1 MQDRFPKVKDVEPCT
16 TGGDQNESV
25 TGVQTSI
32 GASMSPLR
40 WLATMGHNHNVTTA
54 IILSKDFLLDPEAI

>member
-1 MQDRFPKVKDVEPCT
+1 MEPCIT
-16 TGGDQNESV
+16 SGDQNEGV
-25 TGVQTSI
+25 TGVLTGI

-54 IILSKDFLLDPEAI
+54 IILSKDFLLDTGAA